1 MDNKIL
7 VIVPAYNEENSIVG
21 VIEDIKKHLRE
32 ADVVIINDAST
43 DRTADAV
50 KSIPD
55 LIRDGVKLIDL
66 PINLGIGG
74 AVQTGFRYALK
85 SGYDVAV
92 QIDGDGQHRA
102 SEAKKLIAPVAN
114 GEADM
119 VIGSRY
125 LEKKGFLSSPF
136 RRFGNFIFR
145 IVNSALIGQKVT
157 DNTSGF
163 RGYSKEAVK
172 FLTRYYPSD
181 YPEPESIVL
190 LARNGFRIKEVPVI
204 MQERTAGES
213 SITPIKTIYYMVKVM
228 LAILA
233 RFSR

>member
-1 MDNKIL
+1 MNRRIL
-7 VIVPAYNEENSIVG
+7 AIVPAYNEENSIVG
-21 VIEDIKKHLRE
+21 VIDDINRHLSE
-32 ADVVIINDAST
+32 ADVLVINDAST
-43 DRTADAV
+43 DGTANV
-50 KSIPD
+50 VRSKN
-55 LIRDGVKLIDL
+55 GVRLIDL

-85 SGYDVAV
+85 GGYDVAV

-102 SEAKKLIAPVAN
+102 SEAEKLIAPVAN

-145 IVNSALIGQKVT
+145 LVNSALIGQKVT

-163 RGYSKEAVK
+163 RAYSKEAVK

-181 YPEPESIVL
+181 YPEPESVVL

>member
-1 MDNKIL
+1 MKKKIL
-7 VIVPAYNEENSIVG
+7 AIVPAYNEEDSISG
-21 VIEDIKKHLRE
+21 VIEDIKRHLSG
-32 ADVVIINDAST
+32 ADIVVINDAST
-43 DRTADAV
+43 DGTAR
-50 KSIPD
+50 K
-55 LIRDGVKLIDL
+55 IRFKNGVRLIDL

-85 SGYDVAV
+85 EDYDIAV
-92 QIDGDGQHRA
+92 QIDGDGQHMA
-102 SEAKKLIAPVAN
+102 SEVEKVLAPVMN
-114 GEADM
+114 SEADM

-125 LEKKGFLSSPF
+125 LEKKGFLSSPM

-145 IVNSALIGQKVT
+145 IVNSTLISQKIT

-163 RGYSKEAVK
+163 RAYSRETIK

-181 YPEPESIVL
+181 YPEPESVVL

-204 MQERTAGES
+204 MRERTAGES
-213 SITPIKTIYYMVKVM
+213 SITPIKTVYYMVKVM

>member
-1 MDNKIL
+1 MNKKIL
-7 VIVPAYNEENSIVG
+7 TIVPAYNEENSIIG
-21 VIEDIKKHLRE
+21 VIEDIKKHLPE
-32 ADVVIINDAST
+32 ADVVVINDAST

-50 KSIPD
+50 KSK
-55 LIRDGVKLIDL
+55 DGVKLIDL

-85 SGYDVAV
+85 GGYDVAV

-102 SEAKKLIAPVAN
+102 SEAEKLITPVAN

-125 LEKKGFLSSPF
+125 LEKRGFLSSPM

-145 IVNSALIGQKVT
+145 LVNSALIGQKVT

-163 RGYSKEAVK
+163 RAYSKEAIK

-181 YPEPESIVL
+181 YPEPE
-190 LARNGFRIKEVPVI
+190 PVV

>member
-1 MDNKIL
+1 MNKKIL
-7 VIVPAYNEENSIVG
+7 AIVPAYNEENSIIG
-21 VIEDIKKHLRE
+21 VIEDIKRHLPE
-32 ADVVIINDAST
+32 VDVVIVNDAST

-50 KSIPD
+50 KSKT
-55 LIRDGVKLIDL
+55 GVKLIDL

-85 SGYDVAV
+85 GGYDVVV

-102 SEAKKLIAPVAN
+102 SEAKKMIAPVAN

-145 IVNSALIGQKVT
+145 IVNSALIGQKIT

-163 RGYSKEAVK
+163 RAYSKEAVK

-181 YPEPESIVL
+181 YPEPESVVL
-190 LARNGFRIKEVPVI
+190 LARNGFRIKELPVI